1 MKKIRAKKSLK
12 FFGHDGPITY
22 PLVQVH
28 EYGALEVAIVFHKIE
43 LVEEVRTDDGIM
55 SLVRITS
62 VADLNNPEIDI
73 AVLIP
78 FTKRDRY
85 PGELWYWKEKFWLKG
100 VDGLGV
106 DYYQNKRYALYE
118 VEIENHNELLAAM
131 A

>member
-1 MKKIRAKKSLK
+1 MKKVRANKSLK
-12 FFGHDGPITY
+12 FFGYNGPIKY
-22 PLVQVH
+22 PLEQNGLPVSLT
-28 EYGALEVAIVFHKIE
+28 GIVFHKIE

-62 VADLNNPEIDI
+62 VADLNNPENDI

-78 FTKRDRY
+78 YTHR
-85 PGELWYWKEKFWLKG
+85 GELWYWKEKFWLKG
-100 VDGLGV
+100 VDKLGV
-106 DYYQNKRYALYE
+106 DYYQKKCYALYE